1 MSNKILKHAY
11 SFLLVAAML
20 LATVAPIAVDEVYAL
35 DMEVVSE
42 VAEEVNTK
50 EIREAVNEA
59 ADETVQQIIKEQEEQ
74 KAKEEAERLA
84 NMTIEERIQMACEEY
99 GIDFDITLAIARLET
114 GWFKSYAYIYGNNP
128 GGLSVNEQ
136 PLYFD
141 TIEEGVD
148 RFVSNLAE
156 NYFGIG
162 LTTPELIGQKY
173 CPSNPEW
180 SALVRELMSYGY

>member
-1 MSNKILKHAY
+1 MNKIIKHSY
-11 SFLLVAAML
+11 SFLLIFAMTL
-20 LATVAPIAVDEVYAL
+20 STVVPIAVDNVYAL
-35 DMEVVSE
+35 DYQSLNEFVE
-42 VAEEVNTK
+42 K
-50 EIREAVNEA
+50 ESINEA
-59 ADETVQQIIKEQEEQ
+59 AEEMVTEIVSERE
-74 KAKEEAERLA
+74 ALEEEENRLA
-84 NMTIEERIQMACEEY
+84 SLSIEERIQMACEEY
-99 GIDFDITLAIARLET
+99 DIPFDIVLAIARLET
-114 GWFKSYAYIYGNNP
+114 GWFKSDAYIYGNNP

-162 LTTPELIGQKY
+162 LTTPELIGEKY

-180 SALVRELMSYGY
+180 SELVRELMMYEC